1 MEEVHR
7 AGDGGWEAEPCLL
20 SGRLG
25 TLLSP
30 HRFTSLDAL
39 QTLWFRFNRGF
50 MSQVWLITSMAIGDG
65 VNISH
70 RPPPPPHWVARADS
84 SSRLVIHLVPW
95 ETSLH
100 P

>member
-1 MEEVHR
+1 MGE
-7 AGDGGWEAEPCLL
+7 GEAELCLL

-30 HRFTSLDAL
+30 HGFTSLDAL
-39 QTLWFRFNRGF
+39 QTLWFRFNRSF

-65 VNISH
+65 FSISH
-70 RPPPPPHWVARADS
+70 RPPPPPHRVGRADS
-84 SSRLVIHLVPW
+84 SNPLVIHLVPW